1 MSDSSV
7 PPPNADTGAAR
18 PRLVAYSRKESSAWG
33 PLVLVLVL
41 LIPLV
46 AVGWVAWRQVALQSE
61 LAALRA
67 DNATLQQLNASSTNQ
82 FAQVEQRQQELAASV
97 QQSVQ
102 QALQQQLAVS
112 DAVATAQAEQVATF
126 ASELAAMQLRLNS
139 MDSGGSP
146 LTEAEVLLR
155 FAQQRLV
162 LARDTTTA
170 IELFLSADSLLRD
183 IVDPAVV
190 TVRESL
196 AREVAT
202 LQALPTVDVAGLF
215 AQLSVQAARVEN
227 FTVVS
232 DATVQDFSVAP
243 AAAETAESS
252 GWWSGVKQ
260 AFGAYFVVSRS
271 NGAALPQLSASEQY
285 QLRALVQLHI
295 EQAKV
300 ALLRG
305 DARLY
310 QSALEDAL
318 VTSRRWLRSDDSSFD
333 DFTAALTTLRD
344 TPIVVDIPAVEQT
357 LNSLRRL
364 SGSNGQQNAAEQ
376 TAQ

>member
-7 PPPNADTGAAR
+7 PPPTADTGEAR
-18 PRLVAYSRKESSAWG
+18 PRLVAYSRKESTAWG

-41 LIPLV
+41 LIPL
-46 AVGWVAWRQVALQSE
+46 AAAGWVAWRQIALQSE

-112 DAVATAQAEQVATF
+112 DAVAAAQAEQLATF
-126 ASELAAMQLRLNS
+126 ASELAATQLRLNS
-139 MDSGGSP
+139 MDRGGSP

-170 IELFLSADSLLRD
+170 IELFLSADALLRD
-183 IVDPAVV
+183 VVDPAVV
-190 TVRESL
+190 NVRENL
-196 AREVAT
+196 AREIAT

-215 AQLSVQAARVEN
+215 AQLSAQAARVET

-243 AAAETAESS
+243 AAAEAVEPS
-252 GWWSGVKQ
+252 GWWRGVKQ
-260 AFGAYFVVSRS
+260 AFGAYFVVSRN
-271 NGAALPQLSASEQY
+271 NGAALPQLSTSEQY

-318 VTSRRWLRSDDSSFD
+318 VTSRRWLRSDEGSFD

-344 TPIVVDIPAVEQT
+344 TPTVVDIPAVDQA
-357 LNSLRRL
+357 LSSLRRL

-376 TAQ
+376 TLQ

>member
-7 PPPNADTGAAR
+7 PPPTADTGEAR
-18 PRLVAYSRKESSAWG
+18 PRLVAYSRKESTAWG

-41 LIPLV
+41 LIPL
-46 AVGWVAWRQVALQSE
+46 AAAGWVAWRQVALQSE

-67 DNATLQQLNASSTNQ
+67 EHATLQQLNASSTNQ
-82 FAQVEQRQQELAASV
+82 FAQVEQRQEELAEAM
-97 QQSVQ
+97 QQSVA
-102 QALQQQLAVS
+102 QALQQQV
-112 DAVATAQAEQVATF
+112 VASNAAAAAQAEQLA
-126 ASELAAMQLRLNS
+126 ALESELAATRLRLNS
-139 MDSGGSP
+139 MEGGGSP

-162 LARDTTTA
+162 MARDTTSA
-170 IELFLSADSLLRD
+170 IELFQSADTLLRD

-190 TVRESL
+190 NVRESL

-215 AQLSVQAARVEN
+215 AQLSAQAARVET

-232 DATVQDFSVAP
+232 DATVQDFSVVP
-243 AAAETAESS
+243 AAAETAEPS

-271 NGAALPQLSASEQY
+271 NGAALPQLSTNEQY

-310 QSALEDAL
+310 QSALEDTL
-318 VTSRRWLRSDDSSFD
+318 VTSRRWLRSDDGSFD
-333 DFTAALTTLRD
+333 DFTAALATLRD
-344 TPIVVDIPAVEQT
+344 TPIVVDIPAVDQT

-364 SGSNGQQNAAEQ
+364 SGSNGQQSATEQ